1 MRIIILLVLHSFI
14 TVVIPS
20 KICFQLP
27 CSASATTTTT
37 TTAST
42 ETTAT
47 TTAAITNIT
56 TRVFSFEGSYNEAL
70 EFCSNQGPM
79 RMPYYYDNVDKYS
92 CHTLLYQGPCG
103 PGHWFVA
110 NNFSDIPSAEC
121 QKRKC
126 RDNEIY
132 FHEECWK
139 NDSSTA
145 LCGQSQILH
154 LNPFGE
160 GKFVRKNDNLVFIY
174 FKKISKDL

>member
-1 MRIIILLVLHSFI
+1 MKIIILLVLHSFI

-27 CSASATTTTT
+27 CSAAATTTTT
-37 TTAST
+37 TTTT
-42 ETTAT
+42 ETTT
-47 TTAAITNIT
+47 TNTT

-110 NNFSDIPSAEC
+110 NKFADEPLAEC
-121 QKRKC
+121 QRKIC
-126 RDNEIY
+126 EDDKVR
-132 FHEECWK
+132 FHYECQK
-139 NDSSTA
+139 NDSST
-145 LCGQSQILH
+145 LCGQFQMIL

-160 GKFVRKNDNLVFIY
+160 GKHLLRK
-174 FKKISKDL
+174 

>member
-1 MRIIILLVLHSFI
+1 MKIIILLVLHSFI

-27 CSASATTTTT
+27 CSAAATTTTT
-37 TTAST
+37 TTTT
-42 ETTAT
+42 ETTT
-47 TTAAITNIT
+47 TNTT

-103 PGHWFVA
+103 SGHWFVA
-110 NNFSDIPSAEC
+110 NKFADEPLAEC
-121 QKRKC
+121 QRKIC
-126 RDNEIY
+126 EDDKVR
-132 FHEECWK
+132 FHYECQK
-139 NDSSTA
+139 NDSST
-145 LCGQSQILH
+145 LCGQFQMIL

-160 GKFVRKNDNLVFIY
+160 GKQLLRK
-174 FKKISKDL
+174 